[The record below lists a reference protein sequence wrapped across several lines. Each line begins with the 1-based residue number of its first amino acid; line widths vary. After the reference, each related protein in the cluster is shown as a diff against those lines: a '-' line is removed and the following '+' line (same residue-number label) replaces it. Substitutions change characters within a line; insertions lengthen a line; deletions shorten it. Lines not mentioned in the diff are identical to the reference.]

1 MERGPTLSP
10 KFEPRYHKRPWI
22 NLREYNLNSIWKMR
36 MLNNSRFC
44 MVDSIKFYA
53 SFKIRLIKIIS
64 WKNRRSKNSAGKF
77 MDRRKNSIV
86 IVHCYLKLNF
96 STLLTCIRLSKRS
109 TFLISH
115 RLWDRSSLI
124 TRKETRLLTVSQV
137 FLATVI
143 YR

>member
-10 KFEPRYHKRPWI
+10 KFEPRYRKSPWI
-22 NLREYNLNSIWKMR
+22 NQREYNLNSIWKMR
-36 MLNNSRFC
+36 MLNNLRFC

-53 SFKIRLIKIIS
+53 SFKIRLIKITS
-64 WKNRRSKNSAGKF
+64 WKNRRSKNSVGRF
-77 MDRRKNSIV
+77 MDRRRNSTV
-86 IVHCYLKLNF
+86 IVPCYLKLNF